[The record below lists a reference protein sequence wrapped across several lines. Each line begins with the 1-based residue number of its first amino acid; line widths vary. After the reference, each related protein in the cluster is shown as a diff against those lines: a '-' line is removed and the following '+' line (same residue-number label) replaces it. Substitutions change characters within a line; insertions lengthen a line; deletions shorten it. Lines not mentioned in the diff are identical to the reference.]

1 MFGPMT
7 QFGTFAPQGWRLE
20 MRHIEGA
27 AQQWETCRGVARKLE
42 SLGYDSLWLYDHFHT
57 VPKVEIEPTFEC
69 WTTMAALA
77 EATSTIRLGQLVT
90 CSLYRNPAYLAKLAS
105 CVDVISGGRVDVGI
119 GAGWKEEEFDAYGYE
134 FGTILSL
141 IHI

>member
-57 VPKVEIEPTFEC
+57 CLLYTSD
-69 WTTMAALA
+69 AAD
-77 EATSTIRLGQLVT
+77 E
-90 CSLYRNPAYLAKLAS
+90 
-105 CVDVISGGRVDVGI
+105 
-119 GAGWKEEEFDAYGYE
+119 
-134 FGTILSL
+134 
-141 IHI
+141 